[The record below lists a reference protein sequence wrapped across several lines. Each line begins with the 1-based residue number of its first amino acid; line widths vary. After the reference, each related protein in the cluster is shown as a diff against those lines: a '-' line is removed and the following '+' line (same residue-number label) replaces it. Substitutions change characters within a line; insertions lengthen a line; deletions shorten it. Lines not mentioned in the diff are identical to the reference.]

1 MKPKAMLATYFAGS
15 LLLAV
20 SSVMLMIQYL
30 PTDETMMKYFFGLLG
45 VFWAILAVFFGLDLF
60 KEDDII
66 IPARVLGIKKNRVW
80 LQWETGRKTSV
91 FLTDLE
97 LLKRLTPDKQ
107 VELLLTKRT
116 KQFKGLRLKSENQ

>member
-1 MKPKAMLATYFAGS
+1 VKPKAMLATYFAGS